1 MISRP
6 LCYMEAEMCM
16 HRVVAA
22 VLCLAVLAVAAPEAR
37 AASGAQ
43 LAIGK
48 FNEPVAFTDTAT
60 GQTYNL
66 FFEAR
71 EGESAGN
78 GDTTLL
84 ISDSAANL
92 CSVHG
97 PRPESLTGTAF
108 DYGSGNDDYGF
119 ECGTAYGESVS
130 INGCKATMQAHGFV
144 HQDHPLS
151 NFLGNTT
158 IDVAVAK
165 ANGVYKVAIKYWTP
179 KGLRKIAGS
188 LPPGAYREWAGCP

>member
-1 MISRP
+1 MGMLRGS
-6 LCYMEAEMCM
+6 LA
-16 HRVVAA
+16 VVPCLT
-22 VLCLAVLAVAAPEAR
+22 VLCLMPPLAQ
-37 AASGAQ
+37 ASPGDQ

-48 FNEPVAFTDTAT
+48 FNEPVPFTDAAT
-60 GQTYNL
+60 GKTYKL

-71 EGESAGN
+71 EGSDAGS

-84 ISDSAANL
+84 ISDSPANL

-97 PRPESLTGTAF
+97 PSPEALAGTAF
-108 DYGSGNDDYGF
+108 DYGSGTDDYAF
-119 ECGTAYGESVS
+119 ECGTAYGESVA

-158 IDVAVAK
+158 IDVAVTKSNA
-165 ANGVYKVAIKYWTP
+165 AYKVSIKYWTP
-179 KGLRKIAGS
+179 KGLRKIGGT
-188 LPPGAYREWAGCP
+188 LPPGAYREWASCP

>member
-1 MISRP
+1 MGLLRN
-6 LCYMEAEMCM
+6 L
-16 HRVVAA
+16 AA
-22 VLCLAVLAVAAPEAR
+22 VLCLAVLASAAPEAR
-37 AASGAQ
+37 AGSGDQ

-48 FNEPVAFTDTAT
+48 FNEPVSFKDTAT

-71 EGESAGN
+71 ESEDVGY

-84 ISDSAANL
+84 ISESPARL

-97 PRPESLTGTAF
+97 PSPETLAGTAF
-108 DYGSGNDDYGF
+108 DYGSGSEDYGF
-119 ECGTAYGESVS
+119 ECGTAFGESVS
-130 INGCKATMQAHGFV
+130 INGCKATIQTHGYV

-151 NFLGNTT
+151 NFLGTTT
-158 IDVAVAK
+158 IDVAIIKSGAI
-165 ANGVYKVAIKYWTP
+165 YKVAIKYWTP

-188 LPPGAYREWAGCP
+188 LPQGAYREWASCP

>member
-1 MISRP
+1 MGLLRK
-6 LCYMEAEMCM
+6 L
-16 HRVVAA
+16 AA
-22 VLCLAVLAVAAPEAR
+22 VLCLIVFASAAPEAR
-37 AASGAQ
+37 AGSGAQ

-48 FNEPVAFTDTAT
+48 YNEPVSFKDVAT

-71 EGESAGN
+71 EETPGN

-84 ISDSAANL
+84 IFDSPANL

-97 PRPESLTGTAF
+97 PSPEILSGSAF
-108 DYGSGNDDYGF
+108 DYSSGSNDYAF

-151 NFLGNTT
+151 NFLGTTT
-158 IDVAVAK
+158 IDVALTK
-165 ANGVYKVAIKYWTP
+165 SGGIYKVAIRYWTP

-188 LPPGAYREWAGCP
+188 LPQGAYREWASCP